1 MPGGRRISGW
11 IVAAGGVVVGLL
23 AAIMGVGGGF
33 VTFPMFVYIFG
44 VSSMTTVGT
53 DILQIIFT
61 AGFAAVGQYAIYG
74 YVFYTLAIG
83 MLLGSLLGIQIGA
96 LTTKVVKGIHIR
108 GFYAISIIAGFINR
122 AATLPKKLVEME
134 VLFAVLLMP
143 VMRDESGNH
152 LTGLQY
158 ADNVFNELSKGSS
171 YFIPGVRESVR
182 KVDGKQVQTTV
193 TLKKADLAPLAVA
206 LLQKAGVD
214 AVADGGKVSFKGDLG
229 LILTSATDDADAL
242 YHNDADGVTKK
253 YDGQP
258 ALKVAAAWWYL
269 LSPSIKELQK
279 QHMISEAQVVDQVLR
294 RAVEPGNN
302 FYSVIPAKVSEHV
315 WLMSGMLIFYV
326 LYTLWY
332 GFSIFELFEGLGL
345 AMTKSKVKQE
355 S

>member
-1 MPGGRRISGW
+1 
-11 IVAAGGVVVGLL
+11 
-23 AAIMGVGGGF
+23 
-33 VTFPMFVYIFG
+33 
-44 VSSMTTVGT
+44 
-53 DILQIIFT
+53 
-61 AGFAAVGQYAIYG
+61 
-74 YVFYTLAIG
+74 
-83 MLLGSLLGIQIGA
+83 MLIHEKAPFIRGSLL
-96 LTTKVVKGIHIR
+96 L
-108 GFYAISIIAGFINR
+108 ISF
-122 AATLPKKLVEME
+122 L

-182 KVDGKQVQTTV
+182 KVDGKQVQATV